1 MVRGIMMVVTDMQLR
16 PGSAAKARQSAWP
29 RAIALFT
36 AILFT
41 QILLMWPTLGAMA
54 RTWVNSSVYHHGA
67 IAAPLSLWLILRR
80 RGEIAHA
87 PQPSWAGMALAL
99 AFIAAW
105 LTGRAASTEIVAQ
118 LAFVGIIIASVIAVF
133 GARLAREWAFA
144 LAFLFFMVPFGEALT
159 PALQSAASVVVTAAL
174 NVTGIET
181 AREGHLLTT
190 AAADFEM
197 AQACAGLRFVL
208 AMAMAAL
215 LAGELAFDDWRK
227 KISFLALALAAA
239 IVANWVRAYLIVA
252 TVTLTDRAIGVGA
265 EHVALGWII
274 YSTLII
280 ALVLLARRMTDSGPI
295 KPRQQAPAP
304 ASTGRQTPA
313 PASVAIILI
322 LAIVGAS
329 SYDRHVV
336 SAAPSSPPRY
346 VDADFTASA
355 WTILSAP
362 RAMRVNA
369 GNPDHVSTGVF
380 SADGGVLEITL
391 ANFGY
396 DNPDREIT
404 GFSLP
409 AEDRAAWR
417 MVKRS
422 AIELSY
428 GGNVVHPQLAIF
440 ENSRGERMAAIEL
453 YFLGEKTYSSLA
465 RLKVDLALQKLRG
478 EHFDGG
484 AMFAATPLFTDET
497 AARQTLQAFF
507 NAAEPLPDW
516 RSRVLRPGA

>member
-1 MVRGIMMVVTDMQLR
+1 MMVVIDTHLR
-16 PGSAAKARQSAWP
+16 RGSAAQARQTAWP
-29 RAIALFT
+29 RAFALFG
-36 AILFT
+36 AIIIT
-41 QILLMWPTLGAMA
+41 QILLMWPTLVAMA
-54 RTWVNSSVYHHGA
+54 RTWVNSSDYHHGA
-67 IAAPLSLWLILRR
+67 IAAPLSIWLIARR
-80 RGEIAHA
+80 RGDLAHA
-87 PQPSWAGMALAL
+87 PQPSWAGIALAL
-99 AFIAAW
+99 TFMAVW
-105 LTGRAASTEIVAQ
+105 LAGRAASAEIVAQ
-118 LAFVGIIIASVIAVF
+118 LAFIGVIIASVIAVF
-133 GARLAREWAFA
+133 GVRLARLWAFA
-144 LAFLFFMVPFGEALT
+144 LAFVIFMVPFGQSLT
-159 PALQSAASVVVTAAL
+159 PALQTAASIVVTAAL
-174 NVTGIET
+174 NATGIET
-181 AREGHLLTT
+181 AREGHLLST
-190 AAADFEM
+190 ATADFEM
-197 AQACAGLRFVL
+197 AQACAGLRFIM
-208 AMAMAAL
+208 AMAMTAL
-215 LAGELAFDDWRK
+215 LAGELAFNDWRK
-227 KISFLALALAAA
+227 KAGFLVLALAAA
-239 IVANWVRAYLIVA
+239 IVANWGRAYLIVV
-252 TVTLTDRAIGVGA
+252 TVTMTDRAIGVGA

-396 DNPDREIT
+396 DNPAREIT

-409 AEDRAAWR
+409 AEDEAAWR
-417 MVKRS
+417 MVSRS
-422 AIELSY
+422 PIELRY
-428 GGNVVHPQLAIF
+428 GEAVLHPQLAIF
-440 ENSRGERMAAIEL
+440 KNSRGERMAAIQI
-453 YFLGEKTYSSLA
+453 FCLGEKTYSSLA
-465 RLKVDLALQKLRG
+465 RLKIDLAMQKLRG

-484 AMFAATPLFTDET
+484 AVFAATPLVTDKT
-497 AARQTLQAFF
+497 AAQQTLQAFF
-507 NAAEPLPDW
+507 SAAEPLANW
-516 RSRVLRPGA
+516 RSRVTRAGA